1 MKIKYDKEVDVI
13 YIRFS
18 NEKIT
23 ESDENN
29 PGIILD
35 YDAKGNIAGIELLHA
50 SSRLGQVNSV
60 EYEFA

>member
-18 NEKIT
+18 NEKII

-35 YDAKGNIAGIELLHA
+35 YDANGNIAGIELLNA

>member
-35 YDAKGNIAGIELLHA
+35 YDAYGNIAGIELLNA
-50 SSRLGQVNSV
+50 SSRLGHVNSV